1 MMVFIRKTSS
11 SRCKMFVYV
20 ILLGTSFL
28 VGSVSMD
35 AQKTKNPRKSL
46 YQLHL
51 LISST
56 RSPLVNKPELAVI
69 NFGIIEKIVLDI
81 LASQIGFTYEIIP
94 PQDILTS
101 GFLQPNGSWTGT
113 TGQLQ
118 RKEVDMCVT
127 MSAAASSKAKIV
139 DISYPVVYADSAI
152 LVPFPKENSRTWFGT
167 SSFQLPVWIVIL
179 ATFVAT
185 SVVSWVIVRVN
196 SSRLNAKAPTLGYW
210 VVFYFGLWTSQ
221 GITPRG
227 SSTPF
232 RIVCLATIFGI
243 YIAMNYFTAS
253 YTSIL
258 STPVFKT
265 AVNSIED
272 SAKSTT
278 VKTLLIKGS
287 STDEHIM
294 ASSDPTLKKLADQM
308 RRYPER
314 RIVNALMVDDISNIV
329 KDDTALVMVESN
341 AESLI
346 ESSFKI
352 NKKCLVTLAD
362 KTFFGRPQ
370 VFTYPKNSPI
380 AKAIDYKL
388 LLMHQAGL
396 IQYAERTAKSQN
408 RCRVSDMT
416 NAQAQKIAPLGLK
429 EMSGS
434 LVIVALG
441 MAISFFIFLNELI
454 IAKIRK
460 AFAHLVFSPVVS
472 LTSSRLVLS
481 HGLREHFFKVLGHVG
496 PHP

>member
-1 MMVFIRKTSS
+1 
-11 SRCKMFVYV
+11 
-20 ILLGTSFL
+20 
-28 VGSVSMD
+28 MD
-35 AQKTKNPRKSL
+35 VHRSKIPRQSL

-56 RSPLVNKPELAVI
+56 RNPLINDPELAVI

-81 LASQIGFTYEIIP
+81 LASQIGFTYEIIRP
-94 PQDILTS
+94 RDILTS
-101 GFLQPNGSWTGT
+101 GFLQSNGSWTGT

-127 MSAAASSKAKIV
+127 MSAPASSKAKVV

-179 ATFVAT
+179 VTLVAT
-185 SVVSWVIVRVN
+185 TVVSWIIIRVH
-196 SSRLNAKAPTLGYW
+196 SSRLGVTAPTLGYW
-210 VVFYFGLWTSQ
+210 VVYYFGLWTSQ
-221 GITPRG
+221 SITPRG
-227 SSTPF
+227 STTPF
-232 RIVCLATIFGI
+232 RILCLATIFGI
-243 YIAMNYFTAS
+243 YITMNYFTAS

-258 STPVFKT
+258 STPVFKP
-265 AVNSIED
+265 AINSIED

-294 ASSDPTLKKLADQM
+294 ASSNPTLKRLADQM
-308 RRYPER
+308 RRHPER
-314 RIVNALMVDDISNIV
+314 RIVNALMVDDIAEIV
-329 KDDTALVMVESN
+329 KDNTALVMVESN

-346 ESSFKI
+346 ESSYKI
-352 NKKCLVTLAD
+352 NRKCLVTLAE

-380 AKAIDYKL
+380 AKAIDYEL

-408 RCRVSDMT
+408 PCRVSDVT
-416 NAQAQKIAPLGLK
+416 TDQAKKIAPLGRK

-441 MAISFFIFLNELI
+441 MAISFFVFLIELI
-454 IAKIRK
+454 IAKIQK
-460 AFAHLVFSPVVS
+460 AFA
-472 LTSSRLVLS
+472 R
-481 HGLREHFFKVLGHVG
+481 K
-496 PHP
+496 